1 MSDYQRISVE
11 QAPRLLATEN
21 TMLLDMRDARA
32 YCQGHDPRATRLS
45 ELNLRTLLKS
55 TPNHVHLIICCEHGH
70 ASRDMAQLFSDFG
83 FINCYSLDGGYEAW
97 KARPQRAHATP
108 GAYSARYALA
118 ME

>member
-11 QAPRLLATEN
+11 QAQRLLATEN
-21 TMLLDMRDARA
+21 AMLLDMRDAPA

-55 TPNHVHLIICCEHGH
+55 TPNHVHLIICCERGH

-97 KARPQRAHATP
+97 KARPQQARPNQRAHTAH
-108 GAYSARYALA
+108 YALA

>member
-11 QAPRLLATEN
+11 QAQRLLATEN
-21 TMLLDMRDARA
+21 TMLLDMRYARA

-97 KARPQRAHATP
+97 KDRPQRGHASP
-108 GAYSARYALA
+108 CAYNSPCTLA